1 MYVRTYAWGVIP
13 LSPCTHLYTFWMT
26 PPSFPQLR
34 KHLMD
39 GLPLN
44 HKTNE
49 NIRISYSLE
58 YKHSK
63 KEFYKK
69 IYDSVGWN
77 KHSGEHINQNP
88 IVQCQLYFVWGL
100 IL

>member
-1 MYVRTYAWGVIP
+1 MKRDNVRAYVHMGRDTP
-13 LSPCTHLYTFWMT
+13 LPLHAPVHILDDPS
-26 PPSFPQLR
+26 PSFPQLR

-69 IYDSVGWN
+69 IYDSVG
-77 KHSGEHINQNP
+77 
-88 IVQCQLYFVWGL
+88 
-100 IL
+100 